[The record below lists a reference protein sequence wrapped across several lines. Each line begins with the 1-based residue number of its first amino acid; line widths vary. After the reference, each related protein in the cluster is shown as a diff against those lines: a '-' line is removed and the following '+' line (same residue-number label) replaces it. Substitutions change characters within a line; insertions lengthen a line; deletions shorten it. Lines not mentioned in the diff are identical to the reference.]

1 MIIHVVQPGETIQ
14 SVSDRYNIPVTRLIQ
29 DNGILDPDNLV
40 VGQTI
45 VIVYAEI
52 THEVEMSDTLESI
65 ANQYNVSV
73 IQLLQNN
80 PFLSEQ
86 ESLYIG
92 QTLIIEY
99 ETEKIRDI
107 VIGGYVYPYID
118 EETLRKTLPYLTYI
132 TTFNYRVTANG
143 DVIDVDDSRLLE
155 LAKSYGVA
163 PMMLMSTLSEHG
175 TSQSNTAYTI
185 INNPEIQDRLIDRV
199 VNILKTKGY
208 YGLNVYL
215 QYITN
220 ENITLVEEYINKFSV
235 RLRNEGLRFVLSIT
249 PRIFLD
255 RTETSFEQIDY
266 SKLSQSVD
274 AILFTSYE
282 WGYSYSPPVSVSPV
296 NIIRDILDYLTS
308 MIPPEKLIL
317 GVPIIGYDWQLPYIP
332 GVSIANAITSESAI
346 HLAAETGSTIKYD
359 ENTSAPYF
367 FYTDGDEFLHI
378 VWFKDA
384 RSIES
389 IVGLVPE
396 YGLQGIIVWNLMYFF
411 TQMWF
416 VINNQYDI
424 IKIPDIT

>member
-208 YGLNVYL
+208 YGLNLYL

-255 RTETSFEQIDY
+255 RTETSFERIDY

>member
-80 PFLSEQ
+80 LFLSEQ

-107 VIGGYVYPYID
+107 VIDGYVYPYID

-132 TTFNYRVTANG
+132 TTLNYRVTANG

-208 YGLNVYL
+208 YGLNLYL

-255 RTETSFEQIDY
+255 RTETSFERIDY